1 MRPSRN
7 HIGALTAR
15 VHKLMRGSRGGRM
28 LRRDRESDLQLLS
41 RQATAH
47 VVAPVLPVLLQGSSA
62 AV

>member
-1 MRPSRN
+1 MCPSRN
-7 HIGALTAR
+7 RIGALTAR

-47 VVAPVLPVLLQGSSA
+47 VAPVVPVLLQGSSA